1 MKAII
6 NEIIQDFK
14 LNNKFEKLQS
24 YLYFPEFKIGE
35 GTFSIS
41 YFGFNELTKE
51 PCIIKIQKNDNI
63 KKCYNSDILGLIHLE
78 KSPYFQIIYIFL
90 MKVIEIFS
98 LKVYLA
104 HFKDFIFFL

>member
-14 LNNKFEKLQS
+14 LNNIFEKIQS

-41 YFGFNELTKE
+41 YFRFNELTKE
-51 PCIIKIQKNDNI
+51 PCIIKIQKNDII
-63 KKCYNSDILGLIHLE
+63 KNGYNSDILGLIHLE
-78 KSPYFQIIYIFL
+78 KSPYFPNYLYFSNEGNRNIL
-90 MKVIEIFS
+90 IESLFGPTLKTLFS
-98 LKVYLA
+98 
-104 HFKDFIFFL
+104 F